1 MIKPKVGTKIW
12 SNWLKLVIL
21 SPRRQ
26 HRQVVRQRSAKPP
39 PPVQIRVL
47 PLFSNPIGMFSV
59 SDFSLDQEMMQRCIA
74 LARRA
79 EGRTAP
85 NPMVGAVVV
94 RDGSIIGEGFHPG
107 AGQPHAEVFALRQ
120 AGELTQGATI
130 YVSLEPCNHYGRT
143 PPCSEAV
150 IAAGIRRVVV
160 GMVDPNPLVAGSG
173 LEKLRQAGIEVVTGV
188 EAAACEELNEAFTH
202 RMLHHRPFGILKY
215 AMTLDGKIA
224 TDTGHS
230 AWVSSPESR
239 EYVHYL
245 RSTCDAIVT
254 GGNTLRRDDPL
265 MTSHHVDRP
274 NPLRVV
280 LSPSFNLPESAQLWD
295 TKLAGTL
302 VVTGK
307 QADPELQKKLMAR
320 NVEVLITESPS
331 PMVVMQ
337 ELFDRGCLS
346 VLWEC
351 GGTLAA
357 AAIREGA
364 VQKVLAFVAP
374 KIVGGVNAPQP
385 VGDLGIT
392 KMTGALELER
402 VSFKS
407 IGKDIL
413 VQGYLS

>member
-1 MIKPKVGTKIW
+1 
-12 SNWLKLVIL
+12 
-21 SPRRQ
+21 
-26 HRQVVRQRSAKPP
+26 
-39 PPVQIRVL
+39 
-47 PLFSNPIGMFSV
+47 
-59 SDFSLDQEMMQRCIA
+59 MQRCIA

-79 EGRTAP
+79 AGLTAP

-94 RDGSIIGEGFHPG
+94 QDGLIVGEGFHPG

-120 AGELTQGATI
+120 AGELAKGATI

-143 PPCSEAV
+143 PPCSDAV

-173 LEKLRQAGIEVVTGV
+173 LEKLRQAGIEVVTGI
-188 EAAACEELNEAFTH
+188 EAAACEELNEAFSY
-202 RMLHHRPFGILKY
+202 RMLHQQPFGILKY

-230 AWVSSPESR
+230 AWVSSSKSR
-239 EYVHYL
+239 DYVHYL

-254 GGNTLRRDDPL
+254 GGNTIRRDNPML
-265 MTSHHVDRP
+265 TSHQFDRP

-280 LSPSFNLPESAQLWD
+280 LSPSFNLPATAHLWD
-295 TKLAGTL
+295 TTIAKTL
-302 VVTGK
+302 VVTSE
-307 QADPELQKKLMAR
+307 QADLGLQQQLQAQG
-320 NVEVLITESPS
+320 VEVLLAKKPS
-331 PMVVMQ
+331 PIVVMQ

-357 AAIREGA
+357 AAIRQGV

-374 KIVGGVNAPQP
+374 KIVGGIQAPHP

-392 KMTGALELER
+392 QMTGALELDR
-402 VSFKS
+402 VSFQP
-407 IGKDIL
+407 IDKDIL
-413 VQGYLS
+413 IQGYLHQP

>member
-1 MIKPKVGTKIW
+1 
-12 SNWLKLVIL
+12 
-21 SPRRQ
+21 
-26 HRQVVRQRSAKPP
+26 VVRQRSAKPP

-47 PLFSNPIGMFSV
+47 PLFQLGTTFVN
-59 SDFSLDQEMMQRCIA
+59 DLLLDQEMMQRCIA
-74 LARRA
+74 LARQG

-94 RDGSIIGEGFHPG
+94 RNGAIVGEGFHPG

-120 AGELTQGATI
+120 AGELAQGSTI

-143 PPCSEAV
+143 PPCSDAV
-150 IAAGIRRVVV
+150 IAAGIVRVVV

-173 LEKLRQAGIEVVTGV
+173 LEKLRKAGIEVTIGV
-188 EAAACEELNEAFTH
+188 ETAACEELNEAFSY
-202 RMLHHRPFGILKY
+202 RMLHQRPLGILKY

-230 AWVSSPESR
+230 AWVSCAESR
-239 EYVHYL
+239 EYVHHL

-254 GGNTLRRDDPL
+254 GGNTLRQDNPFL
-265 MTSHHVDRP
+265 TSHQADRP

-280 LSPSFNLPESAQLWD
+280 LSPSFKLPVSANLWD
-295 TKLAGTL
+295 TAIAKTL
-302 VVTGK
+302 VVTSL
-307 QADPELQKKLMAR
+307 QADVELQAKLRAQG
-320 NVEVLITESPS
+320 VEILLAEHPS
-331 PMVVMQ
+331 PAVVMQ
-337 ELFDRGCLS
+337 ALFDRGCLS

-357 AAIREGA
+357 AAIQQGS

-374 KIVGGVNAPQP
+374 KIVGGSHAPQP
-385 VGDLGIT
+385 VGDLGIQQ
-392 KMTGALELER
+392 MTGALDLER

-407 IGKDIL
+407 IGTDIL
-413 VQGYLS
+413 VQGYLSPAI

>member
-1 MIKPKVGTKIW
+1 M
-12 SNWLKLVIL
+12 
-21 SPRRQ
+21 
-26 HRQVVRQRSAKPP
+26 
-39 PPVQIRVL
+39 
-47 PLFSNPIGMFSV
+47 
-59 SDFSLDQEMMQRCIA
+59 SDFSPDQEMMQRCIA
-74 LARRA
+74 LARKG
-79 EGRTAP
+79 EGLTAP
-85 NPMVGAVVV
+85 NPLVGAVVV
-94 RDGSIIGEGFHPG
+94 KDGLIVGEGFHPG

-120 AGELTQGATI
+120 AGALAQGATI

-150 IAAGIRRVVV
+150 IAAGVRRVVV

-173 LEKLRQAGIEVVTGV
+173 LVKLRQAGIEVVTGV

-202 RMLHHRPFGILKY
+202 RMLYQQPFGILKY

-230 AWVSSPESR
+230 AWVSSAASR
-239 EYVHYL
+239 DYVHHL

-254 GGNTLRRDDPL
+254 GGNTVRRDNPWL
-265 MTSHHVDRP
+265 TSHHQDRP

-280 LSPSFNLPESAQLWD
+280 LSPSFNLPVTAHLWD
-295 TKLAGTL
+295 TTVAKTL
-302 VVTGK
+302 VVTGLD
-307 QADPELQKKLMAR
+307 AGPELQKKLQAQG
-320 NVEVLITESPS
+320 VEILRQENPS
-331 PMVVMQ
+331 PALVMQ

-357 AAIREGA
+357 AAIQQGA

-374 KIVGGVNAPQP
+374 KIVGGTQAPQP
-385 VGDLGIT
+385 VGDLGIMQ
-392 KMTGALELER
+392 MTEALDLSK

-407 IGKDIL
+407 ISSDVLI
-413 VQGYLS
+413 QGYLTPPSSDNESS